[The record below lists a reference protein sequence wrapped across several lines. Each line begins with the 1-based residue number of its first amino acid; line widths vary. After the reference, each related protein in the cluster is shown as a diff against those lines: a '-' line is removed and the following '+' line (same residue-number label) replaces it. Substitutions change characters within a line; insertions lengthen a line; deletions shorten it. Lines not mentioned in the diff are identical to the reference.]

1 MSDRYNYLAAVT
13 NDVREYIRNEIDLA
27 EWKGNRDGL
36 KAWLNDV
43 LWTADSVTG
52 NACGSYYCN
61 AWAAEEALAH
71 NLGLLAEALRE
82 FGEDGAA
89 ADMLD
94 RGAEDLDVTI
104 RCYLLDRAIAA
115 ALDELD
121 ELDEP
126 EEEE

>member
-1 MSDRYNYLAAVT
+1 MNDRYNYLAAVT

-82 FGEDGAA
+82 FGEDEAA